1 MSFHW
6 IERMIVTTTGKD
18 KEEEWPWKRNLGTNL
33 RDSEAESKGEEK
45 PVLLKTKALKFAKAN
60 FPSDTTAHYLLLNS
74 LLFKPTLRL
83 SNQPFF
89 YALTLCRRS
98 LPLTTTEF
106 PKETQQ
112 KQLKSHCF
120 LKVRQSLCQPIKSN
134 SVWKYMRRAIST
146 ILSSSQ
152 SICMPGTLYWG
163 LNPCSD
169 SKRWYLYYYLPFSK
183 S

>member
-18 KEEEWPWKRNLGTNL
+18 KEEEWPWRRNLGTNL

-45 PVLLKTKALKFAKAN
+45 PVLSKTKAPRLAKAN

-89 YALTLCRRS
+89 LCSNLMWKVSPTDNHWISQRTSTEATEKS
-98 LPLTTTEF
+98 LLSQSQTKPLPTYQE
-106 PKETQQ
+106 QQ
-112 KQLKSHCF
+112 CLEVYEKSH
-120 LKVRQSLCQPIKSN
+120 
-134 SVWKYMRRAIST
+134 
-146 ILSSSQ
+146 
-152 SICMPGTLYWG
+152 LYHLVIVSEHHG
-163 LNPCSD
+163 Q
-169 SKRWYLYYYLPFSK
+169 
-183 S
+183 